1 MAGWM
6 RVSSSWGPGEAGMNS
21 TEGLTGSVFLS
32 LELIG
37 HFLPFGTFR
46 KLGRTLTFSY
56 MEITGLCT
64 HIFFP
69 FLRLAILQKQ
79 FGFG

>member
-1 MAGWM
+1 M
-6 RVSSSWGPGEAGMNS
+6 RVSSSRGPGEAGMNS
-21 TEGLTGSVFLS
+21 TESLTGSVFLS

-37 HFLPFGTFR
+37 HFLPFGTFFIR

-56 MEITGLCT
+56 IEITGLCT
-64 HIFFP
+64 HIFFS

>member
-1 MAGWM
+1 M
-6 RVSSSWGPGEAGMNS
+6 RVSSSRGPGEAGMNS
-21 TEGLTGSVFLS
+21 TESLTDSVFLS
-32 LELIG
+32 LEVIA
-37 HFLPFGTFR
+37 HFLAFGTFR

-69 FLRLAILQKQ
+69 FLRLTILQKR